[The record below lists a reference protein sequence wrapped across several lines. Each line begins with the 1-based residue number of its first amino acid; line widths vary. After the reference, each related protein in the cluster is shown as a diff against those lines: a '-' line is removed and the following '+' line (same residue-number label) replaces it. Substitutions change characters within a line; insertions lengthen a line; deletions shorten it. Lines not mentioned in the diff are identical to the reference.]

1 MSGQICM
8 AGLFLLARDQKQNA
22 SSIPQAILMIVLIAV
37 TVLFQLLMNN
47 SFGPLK
53 HALPL
58 SLADK
63 TFSSAPVERADTV
76 AAARNGGGSEV
87 HEMTSPK
94 SAKRSSSLH
103 EHDENEEYEG
113 LTDQQKTSNRVA
125 RIKSEEEYGFAHPA
139 ASRPQRIVWFPRDR
153 LGLAEE
159 EERGCR
165 EAGVDCSVKD
175 AEMNEKGK
183 VDISGAPPDLV
194 LVDE

>member
-1 MSGQICM
+1 MS
-8 AGLFLLARDQKQNA
+8 FRFVDYE
-22 SSIPQAILMIVLIAV
+22 SSLTLCYPK
-37 TVLFQLLMNN
+37 VLFQLFIGNAYA
-47 SFGPLK
+47 PLK

-63 TFSSAPVERADTV
+63 TFNGNAGVERSDTAV
-76 AAARNGGGSEV
+76 TAPES
-87 HEMTSPK
+87 HEMTETTAGTRK
-94 SAKRSSSLH
+94 
-103 EHDENEEYEG
+103 NEEYEG
-113 LTDQQKTSNRVA
+113 LTDRQREGNRAA
-125 RIKSEEEYGFAHPA
+125 RMKSEEEYGFAHPA

-175 AEMNEKGK
+175 AELNDKGK